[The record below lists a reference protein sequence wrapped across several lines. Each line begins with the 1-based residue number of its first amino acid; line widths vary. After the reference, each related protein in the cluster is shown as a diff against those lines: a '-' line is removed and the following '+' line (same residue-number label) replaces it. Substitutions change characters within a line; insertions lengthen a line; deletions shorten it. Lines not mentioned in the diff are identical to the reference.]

1 MSLVLN
7 HGDIDA
13 LSLPPFESAFKVRE
27 HTTFLRQALE
37 SAFRAE
43 TALLFCDDRLQEIR
57 IEIINLLARAYPDQ
71 DMAVL
76 ARYGFTAPPT
86 HDVYVEVHSDD
97 TLAFLDRSFRIMEIT
112 LPIRFT
118 LPLKKSL
125 IRIGFPQ
132 DEAELSAPPPPPM
145 PPLPA
150 LPPRLLPWFHDVLR
164 ARLGYARAKSKV
176 SDGLG
181 SFLRITSQGQKPT
194 WADVVVAFP
203 TLARGLAAMRTLRPD
218 VAQEAA

>member
-13 LSLPPFESAFKVRE
+13 LSLPPFDSAFKVRE
-27 HTTFLRQALE
+27 HTTFLRQALQ

-43 TALLFCDDRLQEIR
+43 TALLFGDDRLREIR
-57 IEIINLLARAYPDQ
+57 IEIISLLARAYPDQ

-97 TLAFLDRSFRIMEIT
+97 TLAFLNRDLRVMQVT

-125 IRIGFPQ
+125 IRIGFPL
-132 DEAELSAPPPPPM
+132 DEAELASAPPS
-145 PPLPA
+145 PLPA

-164 ARLGYARAKSKV
+164 ARLGYARARSKV

-203 TLARGLAAMRTLRPD
+203 TLARGLVAMRTLRPD